1 MEILPERVTWMAL
14 YYTVT
19 SKGNP
24 CLWPCSTI
32 YSGYSTCVAMMQY
45 EMDDITLDVIR
56 GIDTIRRWVCALSW
70 EFRKSE
76 HVHVLMLK
84 IETV

>member
-1 MEILPERVTWMAL
+1 MAL

-19 SKGNP
+19 SKRNP
-24 CLWPCSTI
+24 CLQPHSTI
-32 YSGYSTCVAMMQY
+32 YSGYSTHVAMIQY

-56 GIDTIRRWVCALSW
+56 GIDAIRRWAFALSW
-70 EFRKSE
+70 GICKSE

-84 IETV
+84 